1 MDTLSS
7 VEAQKKYVESLQKK
21 RFKFGLTVGEAF
33 IRGIRDIGYKS
44 TGTALDE
51 LIDNAKQAGA
61 TDVHVIF
68 GYERGKSDKKPS
80 EIAVIDNGHGM
91 ESGMVRAAVT
101 WGGTHRE
108 NDRSGFG
115 RYGYGLPSSCVSAG
129 RRYTVYSRQAKGEW
143 HAVSIDI
150 DAISNGEYTTS
161 DGDVIVPEAVKA
173 NLPRFVQEH
182 IAKAFKGGDLK
193 HGTVIVIEKLD
204 KLSWKTAGSLQENL
218 LRHFGVVYHGL
229 RADLDIWVNDKRV
242 EPIDPLF
249 VTPGYRWYDL
259 DEDRAHSLDPIV
271 IDVKNPDSRAIEGQ
285 ITIRMSYMP
294 PTFASV
300 DKAQDPGATRGATS
314 RNQNERFAVLK
325 DYNGFIFSR
334 MGRIID
340 VVTRSELTTFQNND
354 RYIKIEVD
362 FPAVLDEEFNVTTSK
377 QQIVPSDRMWE
388 LLRQNGMLKAL
399 EQLRKRRE
407 EEKAKHRH
415 DSDKS
420 ETQRRPSEAA
430 MERAAELIAKP
441 TPAAVERTKAIG
453 EKGLQQ
459 EAERRA
465 RLSGKPVAQARN
477 ELEFELRGRMYKVA
491 TESMP
496 GAPFFRIDM
505 FGGTKM
511 LFLNSAHR
519 FYRDVHSGAN
529 SSPDVRSALEILLFA
544 IGDRILETS
553 DNLRDVYH
561 HELPEWSKKLDYALA
576 QLAQGVGHPDSE
588 EKDQPEK
595 PLQAAE

>member
-1 MDTLSS
+1 MNTVSNI
-7 VEAQKKYVESLQKK
+7 EAQKGYVQRLRKK
-21 RFKFGLTVGEAF
+21 KFKFGLTVGDAF
-33 IRGIRDIGYKS
+33 IRGIRDIGYKN

-61 TDVHVIF
+61 TDVHVVF
-68 GYERGKSDKKPS
+68 GYGGSKSEKKPS
-80 EIAVIDNGHGM
+80 EIAIIDNGHGM
-91 ESGMVRAAVT
+91 EEDMVRAAVT

-115 RYGYGLPSSCVSAG
+115 RYGYGLPSSCVSTG

-143 HAVSIDI
+143 HAVTIDI
-150 DAISNGEYTTS
+150 DAITDGEYTNS
-161 DGDVIVPEAVKA
+161 EGDIVVPEAVKA
-173 NLPRFVQEH
+173 TLPRFVQEH
-182 IAKAFKGGDLK
+182 IQKHFKGGDLK
-193 HGTVIVIEKLD
+193 SGTVIVIEKLD
-204 KLSWKTAGSLQENL
+204 KVSWKTAGSLQENL
-218 LRHFGVVYHGL
+218 LRHFGVVYHNL

-249 VTPGYRWYDL
+249 VTPGYRWFDL
-259 DEDRAHSLDPIV
+259 DEDRAHTLDPIV
-271 IDVKNPDSRAIEGQ
+271 IDVKNPDTRAIEGQ

-294 PTFASV
+294 PTFASI
-300 DKAQDPGATRGATS
+300 DKTRDAQAK
-314 RNQNERFAVLK
+314 NQNERFAVMK

-377 QQIVPSDRMWE
+377 QQIVPSDRMWD

-399 EQLRKRRE
+399 EQLRKRRD

-415 DSDKS
+415 DSDQSK
-420 ETQRRPSEAA
+420 TQKRPSETA
-430 MERAAELIAKP
+430 MERVAEMSAKP
-441 TPAAVERTKAIG
+441 TPEVAERKRQLG
-453 EKGLQQ
+453 EKGIQQ
-459 EAERRA
+459 EAERRS
-465 RLSGKPVAQARN
+465 RETGKPVQEVRK

-511 LFLNSAHR
+511 LFLNTAHR
-519 FYRDVHSGAN
+519 FYKDVHSGPN
-529 SSPDVRSALEILLFA
+529 SSPEVRSALEILLFA
-544 IGDRILETS
+544 IGDRILDTGE
-553 DNLRDVYH
+553 NLRDVYH

-576 QLAQGVGHPDSE
+576 QLSQGIGHPDPE
-588 EKDQPEK
+588 EKDQPES